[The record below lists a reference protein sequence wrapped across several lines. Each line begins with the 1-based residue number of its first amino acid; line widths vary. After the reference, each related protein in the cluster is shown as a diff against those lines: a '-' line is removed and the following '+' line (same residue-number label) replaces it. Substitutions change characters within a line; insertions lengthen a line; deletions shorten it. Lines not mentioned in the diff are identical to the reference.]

1 MKRVFLTV
9 IFSLAAATA
18 GTAASPPT
26 VINGIAAKVNEEI
39 ITYQQVR
46 RILNPTL
53 QSLAQRLSP
62 EALEREAL
70 KLQKEAIDDLVEHEL
85 ILHDYQ
91 AAGYLLPDSVVEEH
105 IQRQIHERYGDR
117 KTLAKTLRAQGST
130 FEKFREREREQIIV
144 QQMRHIKVSSDIIVS
159 PQKIRRYYE
168 THKEDFEREE
178 RVKLKMI
185 LLNQPE
191 GAAPDRAA
199 RMAREILLKLNDGAD
214 FEEMAR
220 VYSEGSQ
227 AAKGGDWGWVEKS
240 VLRKDLADVAFT
252 LKKGEISGVIATPEA
267 AFIMMVDDVQGKGAK
282 PLTEV
287 SEEIEKSLLAE
298 EKGRIYQQYVDRL
311 KDRQY
316 VAYF

>member
-1 MKRVFLTV
+1 MKR
-9 IFSLAAATA
+9 IFPIFIILLISSAAVQAAA
-18 GTAASPPT
+18 PPT
-26 VINGIAAKVNEEI
+26 VVNGIAAKVNEEI

-46 RILNPTL
+46 KLLNPTL

-91 AAGYLLPDSVVEEH
+91 AAGYFLPESVVEEH

-117 KTLAKTLRAQGST
+117 KTLAKTLRAQGSNY
-130 FEKFREREREQIIV
+130 EKFKEQEREQIIV

-159 PQKIRRYYE
+159 PQKIREYYE
-168 THKEDFEREE
+168 THQGDFEREE
-178 RVKLKMI
+178 RVKLRMI

-199 RMAREILLKLNDGAD
+199 RMAREILLKLNDGAE
-214 FEEMAR
+214 FEEMAK

-267 AFIMMVDDVQGKGAK
+267 AFIMKVDNVEGKGAK
-282 PLTEV
+282 PLTEI
-287 SEEIEKSLLAE
+287 SEEIEKDLLAR
-298 EKGRIYQQYVDRL
+298 EKGRIYQQYVNRL